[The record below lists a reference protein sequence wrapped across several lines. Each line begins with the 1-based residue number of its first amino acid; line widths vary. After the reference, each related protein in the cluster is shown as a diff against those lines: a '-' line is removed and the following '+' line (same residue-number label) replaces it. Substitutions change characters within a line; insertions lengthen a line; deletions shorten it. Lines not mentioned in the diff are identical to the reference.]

1 MEKLVIS
8 PLQEKHVPEAV
19 EVLTLAYMNNPLH
32 VAVFGRDDYNSN
44 RIFLGA
50 GLNRTA
56 GLTYTAE
63 LDGAVVGVIRITKH
77 PQPAVDSAETPPN
90 EPPPPM
96 LPEAALKL
104 IKEWMATW
112 ESVHLRDSHY
122 HFGPVAVLPERQQQH
137 IGSQLMEHCCRI
149 LDREGEIG
157 YLETETTDNVKFYSR
172 FGFQVVSEFTVLGL
186 PNWSMKRLP
195 VSR

>member
-1 MEKLVIS
+1 MDELVIS
-8 PLQEKHVPEAV
+8 PLQEKHIPEAI
-19 EVLTLAYMNNPLH
+19 EVLTLAYTNNPLH
-32 VAVFGRDDYNSN
+32 AAVFGRDDYGSN

-56 GLTYTAE
+56 GLTFVAE

-77 PQPAVDSAETPPN
+77 PQPVADPVETQPEPTPP
-90 EPPPPM
+90 P

-104 IKEWMATW
+104 IKEWMAVW

-122 HFGPVAVLPERQQQH
+122 HFGPVAVLPKWQH
-137 IGSQLMEHCCRI
+137 QHVGSKLMEHCCRI
-149 LDREGEIG
+149 LDRDGEIG
-157 YLETETTDNVKFYSR
+157 YLETETTENVKFYSR
-172 FGFQVVSEFTVLGL
+172 FGFQVLDEFPVLGL